1 MPDRIIGIRKL
12 AVKASQWLN
21 RKILILVG
29 SLLVL
34 LFLPILAWNGLILQG
49 NASALDILLRLSRP
63 RLAAAQN
70 HVVLLAVDDE
80 TVRRYGPLPIDRAIL
95 ANGLNVVARAGAKI
109 LVVDLLLSERTEETA
124 DASLAEALGHFPKVV
139 LATALEATQ
148 DGAPSQ
154 WIYPIPDFERRAF
167 ALGHVHLEP
176 ERDGVA
182 RNLLLAKSAGEVRH
196 WALAFES
203 FRAMLDVTVP
213 PVEHANELRLGDRR
227 VPASNATGRLM
238 WIHYAGKEGTFSRV
252 SLASVLEGR
261 TSPSTFAGMVVILG
275 VTAQGG
281 GDRVFTPFS
290 AGMGMSGIEVHA
302 NIFSTLLDRAF
313 LTPIGP
319 VVEYLW
325 LILIAALVAGAAW
338 WRNGRLLAP
347 VAFAGIVAI
356 PVFSYWALNAG
367 LIFPVVSALI
377 TEVAV
382 SLACFLAHSITIGRQ
397 LGEAVEGQQDYAF
410 RLQAV
415 AHEIKTPLTAIHA
428 SSELMT
434 DADVPE
440 QKKEEIAQRIH
451 KESGRLS
458 SVVTT
463 FLDVERIS
471 AGVLKLEKKPVELCQ
486 LVAEACERASLLAL
500 KKKIA
505 IEQNCTSVVFPADA
519 ELLLFAIYNLLSNA
533 IKYSPS
539 GSSIS
544 ISLRIFPEEVCLVV
558 ADSGCG
564 IAPSEQSE
572 IFRPFYRSQNHR
584 DDRDSGSGVGLAIVK
599 QIVAQHGG
607 RIEVKSVP
615 EAGSSF
621 SVFLPREEGK

>member
-1 MPDRIIGIRKL
+1 
-12 AVKASQWLN
+12 LN
-21 RKILILVG
+21 RKILIFVG

-34 LFLPILAWNGLILQG
+34 LFLPVLAWNSLIQQG
-49 NASALDILLRLSRP
+49 NVSALDIFLRLSRP
-63 RLAAAQN
+63 RMAVAQN

-80 TVRRYGPLPIDRAIL
+80 TVRRYGPLPIDRATL
-95 ANGLNVVARAGAKI
+95 AKGLNIVANAGAKI
-109 LVVDLLLSERTEETA
+109 LVVDLLLSERTQDTA
-124 DASLAEALGHFPKVV
+124 DASLAEALGRFPKVV

-148 DGAPSQ
+148 KDAESRWVFPLPEFQ
-154 WIYPIPDFERRAF
+154 HRAF

-176 ERDGVA
+176 DRDGVA
-182 RNLLLAKSAGEVRH
+182 RNLLLAKSAGEERY
-196 WALAFES
+196 WALAFEA
-203 FRAMLDVTVP
+203 FRAMLDVSGP
-213 PVEHANELRLGDRR
+213 PTEYAHELRLGDRR
-227 VPASNATGRLM
+227 IPALNATGRLL
-238 WIHYAGKEGTFSRV
+238 WIHYAGQERTFSRV
-252 SLASVLEGR
+252 SLADVLDGH
-261 TSPSTFAGMVVILG
+261 TPLSNFAGKVVILG

-281 GDRVFTPFS
+281 GDRVYTPFS

-302 NIFSTLLDRAF
+302 NIFSTLMDSAF

-319 VVEYLW
+319 VAEYLW
-325 LILIAALVAGAAW
+325 LVLIAVLIAGAAW

-356 PVFSYWALNAG
+356 PLFSYVVLNAG
-367 LIFPVVSALI
+367 LIFPVASGLI

-382 SLACFLAHSITIGRQ
+382 SLVCFLAHSTSIRRR

-440 QKKEEIAQRIH
+440 RKKEEIAERIH

-471 AGVLKLEKKPVELCQ
+471 AGVLKLQKRPVELSA
-486 LVAEACERASLLAL
+486 LVAEACERAALLAL
-500 KKKIA
+500 KKNITL
-505 IEQNCTSVVFPADA
+505 EQNCASIEVPADA

-539 GSSIS
+539 GSSIR
-544 ISLRIFPEEVCLVV
+544 ISLRICPHELCLVV

-564 IAPSEQSE
+564 IATSEQKE
-572 IFRPFYRSQNHR
+572 IFHRFYRSEKHR
-584 DDRDSGSGVGLAIVK
+584 DNRESGSGVGLAIVK
-599 QIVAQHGG
+599 QIVTQHGG
-607 RIEVKSVP
+607 RVEVESVP
-615 EAGSSF
+615 EVGSSF
-621 SVFLPREEGK
+621 SIFLPREEEK